1 MPGCPAVL
9 AWLCLQGRA
18 NPHATVPLQKRNNHT
33 SSPQYAGSLQKNV
46 KVVLGEN
53 LLFFHVEN
61 NHSGNLN

>member
-33 SSPQYAGSLQKNV
+33 PSPQYAGIHGMLQMPAVTDHSNDKNQ
-46 KVVLGEN
+46 
-53 LLFFHVEN
+53 
-61 NHSGNLN
+61 